1 MTPEQGQYVQNIS
14 YPDVIFR
21 LNHCVSHTG
30 GLGGRLVPDTRNQRI
45 TKPNSRKS
53 ANTKLKTF
61 TSIHKGG
68 HPRRAQSALA
78 SMECDCKNTTN
89 YLQVKNQEE
98 KMNRSVPG
106 RRDRCSLHTSVH
118 RSSHTNPAQESV
130 QSRPRPTVKVSVHL
144 DAKRCIL

>member
-1 MTPEQGQYVQNIS
+1 MYRTSLTQMLSSGSTIVCPTGEASGEDWYQIPEIKGLQN
-14 YPDVIFR
+14 
-21 LNHCVSHTG
+21 
-30 GLGGRLVPDTRNQRI
+30 Q
-45 TKPNSRKS
+45 NSRKS

-118 RSSHTNPAQESV
+118 RSSDTNPAQESV

>member
-1 MTPEQGQYVQNIS
+1 MYRTSLTQMSSSGSTIVCPTREASGEDWYQIPEIKGLQNQTQERVQI
-14 YPDVIFR
+14 
-21 LNHCVSHTG
+21 
-30 GLGGRLVPDTRNQRI
+30 Q
-45 TKPNSRKS
+45 NSRHLHQY
-53 ANTKLKTF
+53 TKAVTLAE
-61 TSIHKGG
+61 
-68 HPRRAQSALA
+68 RRAHSHPWNVIAKIQQII
-78 SMECDCKNTTN
+78 

-118 RSSHTNPAQESV
+118 RSSDTNPAQESV

>member
-1 MTPEQGQYVQNIS
+1 MYRTSLTQMSSSGSTIVCPTREASGEDWYQIPEIKGLQN
-14 YPDVIFR
+14 
-21 LNHCVSHTG
+21 
-30 GLGGRLVPDTRNQRI
+30 Q
-45 TKPNSRKS
+45 NSRKS

-118 RSSHTNPAQESV
+118 RSSDTNPAQESV

>member
-1 MTPEQGQYVQNIS
+1 MYRTSLTQMSSSGSTIVCPTREASGEDWYQIPEIKGLQNQTQERVQIQKTQDIYIN
-14 YPDVIFR
+14 
-21 LNHCVSHTG
+21 T
-30 GLGGRLVPDTRNQRI
+30 QRRS
-45 TKPNSRKS
+45 PS
-53 ANTKLKTF
+53 
-61 TSIHKGG
+61 
-68 HPRRAQSALA
+68 PSALA

-106 RRDRCSLHTSVH
+106 RRDRCSLHTSVY
-118 RSSHTNPAQESV
+118 RSSDTNPAQESV